1 MARAL
6 RARLVTAEGFTMIES
21 NLRNDRTSR
30 ARTVGAIIASAC
42 VVGLV
47 GLIWG
52 HAEHAPIYVGATA
65 QAVAPSSQDGPFLRA
80 PANVYAIPS
89 ADQVFASR
97 RGSPEDDAPA
107 APTF

>member
-1 MARAL
+1 
-6 RARLVTAEGFTMIES
+6 MIGS
-21 NLRNDRTSR
+21 NLRNDPTSR
-30 ARTVGAIIASAC
+30 ARTLGAIIASAC

-47 GLIWG
+47 GMIWG
-52 HAEHAPIYVGATA
+52 HAEHAPIQVGTTA
-65 QAVAPSSQDGPFLRA
+65 SAMAPSSQDGPFLHA

-89 ADQVFASR
+89 ADQVFATR